1 MSGETVIKD
10 RKGLNNLPVNSKPAT
25 IFYAEEPEGYIGL
38 GNINQVLLRRSCAVR
53 NIKFEILKKRK
64 NGTVWLAVGRD
75 RIIRFIRNMPAQT
88 TLAARRIASNKE
100 ETKAYLNNQGVKVP
114 RGKLINYDDIDGALL
129 WFSQLHFKKA
139 VVKPVSGSGGRG
151 VTSAITSSSD
161 LIKAVEKAG
170 SKKVILE
177 QHVDGSDHRLL
188 VVGGKFTAAIR
199 RLPAFV
205 IGDGQSTLERLV
217 KIKNFERSRNP
228 YTRKTPLSLDGD
240 VLKRIG
246 KAGLTKDSI
255 VPEGYRV
262 QLQTIANIGAGG
274 DSEDVTREV
283 HPDFVSVAESCWHA
297 FPDIAFCGIDL
308 IAEDISR
315 PVSEQDYAVIEVN
328 SNCDIAMHHFPTY
341 GEAID
346 AAGAII
352 DYVFP
357 HEPMPKLYGVKVS
370 ISGKAQGVGFRD
382 WIKNKSI
389 LYGVNGYCA
398 NMNDGTVKAVFE
410 GSEFSVNEMILL
422 CSKWPEKSSPPFV
435 DFEMQAIT
443 GYRRFSIN

>member
-1 MSGETVIKD
+1 MSEEAVIKD
-10 RKGLNNLPVNSKPAT
+10 GRGLNNLPLNIKPAT
-25 IFYAEEPEGYIGL
+25 TFYAEDPEVYIGL

-64 NGTVWLAVGRD
+64 NGTVWVAVGKD
-75 RIIRFIRNMPAQT
+75 RIIRFIKNMPAQT
-88 TLAARRIASNKE
+88 TLAARRVARNKE
-100 ETKAYLNNQGVKVP
+100 KTKAYLNSRGVQVP
-114 RGKLINYDDIDGALL
+114 SGKLIDYDDIDGALL
-129 WFSQLHFKKA
+129 WFSQLHLKKA
-139 VVKPVSGSGGRG
+139 VVKPISGSGGRG

-161 LIKAVEKAG
+161 LLQAVEKAK
-170 SKKVILE
+170 SKQVILE
-177 QHVDGSDHRLL
+177 QHIEGSDHRLL

-205 IGDGQSTLERLV
+205 IGDGQSTLERLIE
-217 KIKNFERSRNP
+217 IKNFARSRNP

-246 KAGLTKDSI
+246 KVGLTKDSI

-274 DSEDVTREV
+274 DSEDVTKEV
-283 HPDFVSVAESCWHA
+283 HPDFVSIAENCWHA
-297 FPDIAFCGIDL
+297 LPDIAFCGVDL
-308 IAEDISR
+308 IAEDISK

-341 GEAID
+341 GDAID
-346 AAGAII
+346 AAGALI

-357 HEPMPKLYGVKVS
+357 NEPESKLYSVKVS
-370 ISGKAQGVGFRD
+370 ISGKVQGVGFRN
-382 WIKNKSI
+382 WIRQKSI

-398 NMNDGTVKAVFE
+398 NMKDGRVNAVFE
-410 GSEFSVNEMILL
+410 GSEFSVNKMVLL

-435 DFEMQAIT
+435 DFEMQPIT
-443 GYRRFSIN
+443 GYRNFTVK